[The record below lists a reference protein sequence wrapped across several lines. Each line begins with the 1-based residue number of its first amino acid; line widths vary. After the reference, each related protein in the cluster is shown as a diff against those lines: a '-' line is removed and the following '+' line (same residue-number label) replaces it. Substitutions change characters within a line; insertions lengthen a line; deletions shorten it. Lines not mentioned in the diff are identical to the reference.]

1 MARELPP
8 FRPVTLDE
16 IRVIWSGHPD
26 PDVQR
31 LALEVVRYR
40 NVIAE
45 IDHLYKVTHQAWRDA
60 MGGNLMALHLL
71 QKVLDAERERITF

>member
-1 MARELPP
+1 MARDLPP

-16 IRVIWSGHPD
+16 LRAIWSQHAN

-40 NVIAE
+40 DVIAQ
-45 IDHLYKVTHQAWRDA
+45 IDQLYKITHQAWRDTQ
-60 MGGNLMALHLL
+60 GGNLVALHLL
-71 QKVLDAERERITF
+71 QKILDSERERLA